1 MKYLI
6 AIDSDGTLRRSDG
19 TISTDTKK
27 IIKKLR
33 DLGHTVVITTARPRY
48 HTLKISNEV
57 GIDDYL
63 ISSNGSEV
71 YYVENIFPENSNY
84 IPYEESIKIYEDTKK
99 LNLRVMFVVDD
110 TEYVTI
116 YKRND
121 DQILLD
127 DSNINDLKDKL
138 VKQIMIIGSEK
149 DKILSYKEIISK
161 NKNLKIVDSSND
173 YKEEI
178 WFSVVNN
185 SSSKGSAI
193 KELANYLCIP
203 RKYTIAIGNDNNDI
217 SMIETANIGVAVE
230 NATNELKQKASV
242 ITKCNDEDGVLLF
255 LKNKFFSE

>member
-1 MKYLI
+1 
-6 AIDSDGTLRRSDG
+6 
-19 TISTDTKK
+19 
-27 IIKKLR
+27 
-33 DLGHTVVITTARPRY
+33 
-48 HTLKISNEV
+48 
-57 GIDDYL
+57 
-63 ISSNGSEV
+63 
-71 YYVENIFPENSNY
+71 
-84 IPYEESIKIYEDTKK
+84 
-99 LNLRVMFVVDD
+99 MFVVDD

-242 ITKCNDEDGVLLF
+242 ITKSNDEDGVLLF